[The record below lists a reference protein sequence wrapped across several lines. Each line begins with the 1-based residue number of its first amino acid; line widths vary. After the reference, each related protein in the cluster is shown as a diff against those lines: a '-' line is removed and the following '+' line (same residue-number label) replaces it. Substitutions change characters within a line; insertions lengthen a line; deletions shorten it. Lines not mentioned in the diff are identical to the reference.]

1 MTDSLFVPNFKSRK
15 NSPVPAI
22 KPKAKYVFFFLIYTR
37 LYTFASVTETCEHL
51 ASHNAEKLTTLASV
65 FLEGLRMTD

>member
-1 MTDSLFVPNFKSRK
+1 MFIYTFLLRMTDTMTSQNIDLS
-15 NSPVPAI
+15 SWD
-22 KPKAKYVFFFLIYTR
+22 T

-51 ASHNAEKLTTLASV
+51 GSHNAEKLTTLGSV